1 MDKKLLEKLILT
13 DDLSRL
19 TPQERA
25 DYYLAVCERLG
36 LDPLLKPLAFLHRD
50 KVDERTRQKST
61 EVILYALRGAT
72 EQLRQQRGIT
82 IDIVSRERLDN
93 VYIVVARGTLPDGRR
108 DEAIGASP
116 LVSSEGKE
124 LSARSIANAIM
135 GAETKAKRRVT
146 LSLCGLGMLDES
158 ETDTMPEHVRE
169 DVVLDQRPP
178 TQPVSA
184 EPAPKPDE
192 PRAHAPADPLAPPSP
207 PPPTAQRAK
216 ASARP
221 RKSDIAA
228 RAEWTAKVLSGPPA
242 APVAPRDDL
251 LDTDEEPPS
260 ELDEQRRK
268 VMLASLRRMAAK
280 VGSDEARI
288 AAHYGVKSL
297 EDLDVQQLD
306 DAMRIL
312 AKKALTKPTA
322 EEKEV

>member
-36 LDPLLKPLAFLHRD
+36 LDPLLKPLAFLRRD

-158 ETDTMPEHVRE
+158 EADTMPEHVRE

-192 PRAHAPADPLAPPSP
+192 PRAHAPAEPPPAPPP
-207 PPPTAQRAK
+207 EPQRAR
-216 ASARP
+216 AAARP

-228 RAEWTAKVLSGPPA
+228 RAEWTAKVLAGPPA
-242 APVAPRDDL
+242 APVAPRDDV
-251 LDTDEEPPS
+251 LDTDEEQPS

-268 VMLASLRRMAAK
+268 VMIASLRRMAAK

-288 AAHYGVKSL
+288 AEYYGVKSVD
-297 EDLDVQQLD
+297 DLDIVQLD

-322 EEKEV
+322 EETEV

>member
-1 MDKKLLEKLILT
+1 MDKKLVDKLIAT
-13 DDLSRL
+13 EDLARL
-19 TPQERA
+19 TPEERA
-25 DYYLAVCERLG
+25 EYYVAVCERLG
-36 LDPLLKPLAFLHRD
+36 LDPLLRPFAFLRN
-50 KVDERTRQKST
+50 RQT
-61 EVILYALRGAT
+61 GQLTLYALRGAA

-108 DEAIGASP
+108 DESIGAVP
-116 LVSSEGKE
+116 LVDGSGQE
-124 LSARSIANAIM
+124 LKPGSVANALM
-135 GAETKAKRRVT
+135 AAETKAKRRVT

-169 DVVLDQRPP
+169 DVVLDQRP
-178 TQPVSA
+178 SA
-184 EPAPKPDE
+184 KPITVEPAPEQELPRDE
-192 PRAHAPADPLAPPSP
+192 VPAAQAPPP
-207 PPPTAQRAK
+207 AEPQRAK

-228 RAEWTAKVLSGPPA
+228 RAEWTAKVLAGPPA
-242 APVAPRDDL
+242 APVAPRDDVQAAG
-251 LDTDEEPPS
+251 EEPPS

-288 AAHYGVKSL
+288 AAHYKVKSID
-297 EDLDVQQLD
+297 DLDISQLD

-322 EEKEV
+322 EETEV